1 MTNKKQ
7 TFESAINELEEIVKK
22 LEGGEESLEESFK
35 LFEKGT
41 LLAKYCSEKLR
52 NAEQKIVDLSQSMK
66 EEGDNAE

>member
-1 MTNKKQ
+1 MPNKKQ
-7 TFESAINELEEIVKK
+7 TFESAINELEEIVKR
-22 LEGGEESLEESFK
+22 LEGGEESLEESLK

-41 LLAKYCSEKLR
+41 LLAKYCSETLR

>member
-1 MTNKKQ
+1 MPNKKQ

-22 LEGGEESLEESFK
+22 LEGGEESLEESLK

-41 LLAKYCSEKLR
+41 LLAKYCNETLR